1 MKAWKSLALIF
12 LLVLSIQAVSAQG
25 LGGAD
30 MTVEESLVNFVS
42 DVLGVSVTSAS
53 DVLLYLVAPIIGF
66 YFLISNFGKEGYNH
80 FQERLER
87 REYYESEEDLPT
99 GMKLFSLI
107 TSFIT
112 VVSVGRIAP
121 SLILIIGG
129 LAFLL
134 GVMMFLGLFN
144 FGGNNNDIGDG
155 NGGGDDGGDAGGG
168 NGNENND
175 DDATRGDYIERISD
189 AAKDATGAA
198 VNHLD
203 QRYENQLEDS
213 LRYFESDMLQEIETT
228 QSRRPDL
235 ESALSQAENE
245 MTDPGNYNPSGD
257 PGDYDPRV
265 FQRINQKCTMIEK
278 LLEGMGAAIQDD
290 FNNLGRNPDYASG
303 SELGRFVANEGGIAR
318 KHGRNPMEEIEI
330 LNGKLDRVLENDT
343 ASPPDDVFNDI
354 MSNLGPLIATAHFVS
369 TSPFKM
375 SEIASNRETAEKLV
389 MKAASL
395 KKIKDISGRDETS
408 KLQNLAGWL
417 DARGS
422 VLNNIVKRS
431 EQLCRKE
438 MKFTEREVEIIKD
451 SLGEDEK
458 IHHLLKNI
466 KDSLNRYDNI
476 KNLKQDVEDAED
488 MMIEIDNKLATLE
501 SHAKSHGE
509 FESEIYQRLRE
520 VEEKI

>member
-12 LLVLSIQAVSAQG
+12 LLILSIQAVAAQG

-42 DVLGVSVTSAS
+42 EVLGVSVTSAS

-144 FGGNNNDIGDG
+144 FGGNDGDG

-175 DDATRGDYIERISD
+175 DDTTRGDYIERISD

-198 VNHLD
+198 VNHLE
-203 QRYENQLEDS
+203 QRYENQLEES
-213 LRYFESDMLQEIETT
+213 LGYFESDMLQEIESTR
-228 QSRRPDL
+228 SRIPEL

-245 MTDPGNYNPSGD
+245 MNDPENYDPSGD
-257 PGDYDPRV
+257 PEEHNPRV

-278 LLEGMGAAIQDD
+278 LLEGMGGAIEDD
-290 FNNLGRNPDYASG
+290 FRTKGRNPDYTG
-303 SELGRFVANEGGIAR
+303 SELAKFVANEGGIAR

-330 LNGKLDRVLENDT
+330 LNNKLERALESDA
-343 ASPPDDVFNDI
+343 ASPPDDVFNEI
-354 MSNLGPLIATAHFVS
+354 MNNLGPLIATAHFVS

-375 SEIASNRETAEKLV
+375 PEIASNRETAEKLL

-395 KKIKDISGRDETS
+395 NKIKDISGRDETA

-417 DARGS
+417 DAR
-422 VLNNIVKRS
+422 VNILKNIIKRS
-431 EQLCRKE
+431 EKLCRKE
-438 MKFTEREVEIIKD
+438 MKFTEREVEIIKQ
-451 SLGEDEK
+451 SLGEDKK

-466 KDSLNRYDNI
+466 KDSLNRYSDI
-476 KNLKQDVEDAED
+476 KNLKQDVEEAED

-501 SHAKSHGE
+501 SQAKSHGK
-509 FESEIYQRLRE
+509 FESEIYQKLRE